1 MHTVDDKMKTGFDK
15 FLNCLNLYLELLNY
29 PAIDKSRVNIYE
41 SVTLEN
47 GAIMRAT
54 NNYHNRPWFSNV
66 AVSMNFEESDD
77 YISDQGICYGL
88 VTINDLHVQLLIA
101 SIYYLYYLQTLLLA
115 EILIGSEYPPL
126 NLALVQWYDFKSAIN
141 PYKYGCPHMK
151 LTEIYNF
158 VSIEAIRDIVHVILH
173 FGKSNEYFVNKYI

>member
-15 FLNCLNLYLELLNY
+15 FLNCLDLYLELLNY
-29 PAIDKSRVNIYE
+29 PATDKSQVNIYE

-101 SIYYLYYLQTLLLA
+101 SIYYLYYL
-115 EILIGSEYPPL
+115 
-126 NLALVQWYDFKSAIN
+126 
-141 PYKYGCPHMK
+141 
-151 LTEIYNF
+151 
-158 VSIEAIRDIVHVILH
+158 
-173 FGKSNEYFVNKYI
+173 